1 MSTMGGVPRRGFI
14 DLVSAVIEEAWRRA
28 RRRRLMYAGIV
39 LSLAVIGAVVTATL
53 RGGPSSS
60 SSTPAAV
67 ASPSTPVTGVAV
79 SARKARHHHYHLY
92 PGDVVDVDGSPRFA
106 WSCSY
111 YWVGGPQV
119 RSYRL
124 FRCARTDS
132 GQPGAGDRLRLNVV
146 VSRDNVFLQ
155 RGHKTVYAD
164 WR

>member
-1 MSTMGGVPRRGFI
+1 MSAMGRVPRRGFS
-14 DLVSAVIEEAWRRA
+14 DLVSALIEEAWRRA

-39 LSLAVIGAVVTATL
+39 LSLAVIGAVVTATH
-53 RGGPSSS
+53 RGPSSS

-67 ASPSTPVTGVAV
+67 VSPGTPVSAVAV
-79 SARKARHHHYHLY
+79 SAHRARHHYHLN

-111 YWVGGPQV
+111 YWVGGPQA

-132 GQPGAGDRLRLNVV
+132 GQPGAGDRLRLNIV
-146 VSRDNVFLQ
+146 VSRDNVFVQ
-155 RGHKTVYAD
+155 RGHKTVYVD